1 MPISKY
7 LKRCSELLNALKAPT
22 KHCLKTKN
30 NHKSKQSKS
39 SKNYE
44 DQNLGCWNIRR
55 GLVKRELEI
64 LELCSNTNLS
74 VLFLTETDSF
84 QINEAKDYQL
94 PGYSTLFHAKI
105 TQMIRPG

>member
-1 MPISKY
+1 MGLAKKEQITTLSKP
-7 LKRCSELLNALKAPT
+7 LLNTVSKPKITTKAS
-22 KHCLKTKN
+22 N
-30 NHKSKQSKS
+30 QKS

-64 LELCSNTNLS
+64 LELCSNKNLS